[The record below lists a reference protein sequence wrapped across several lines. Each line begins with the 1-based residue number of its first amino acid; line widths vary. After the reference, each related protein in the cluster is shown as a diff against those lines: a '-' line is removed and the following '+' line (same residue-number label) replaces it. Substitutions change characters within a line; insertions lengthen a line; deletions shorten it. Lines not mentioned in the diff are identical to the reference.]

1 MTRDLYQ
8 EVTDRIV
15 ASLEAGVAP
24 WLKPWS
30 GDPEPLP
37 INVTTRRAYRGINV
51 LLLQLESFARG
62 YSRNRWLTFRQAT
75 ELGGH
80 VRKGEHGTQVVF
92 FKMHEVPSDS
102 AAEDEAATRRVPMLR
117 AYTVFNTAQV
127 DGLPANLTQP
137 AAPPSWGPHDEAEK
151 FLEASGAT
159 IQHGGHRAHYQPSSD
174 LIQLPEPGLF
184 EGQGAYYA
192 TALHELA
199 HWTGHASRC
208 NRQLGKRFGEA
219 AYAMEELIAEI
230 GSAFLCAH
238 CRIDGSLQHAS
249 YVASWLKVLKSDK
262 RAVVTAAGQAQRASD
277 YLLAL
282 AERSKEF
289 VDDVNH

>member
-24 WLKPWS
+24 GVKPWS

-37 INVTTRRAYRGINV
+37 VNASTQRPYRGVNV
-51 LLLQLESFARG
+51 LLLELETLARG
-62 YSRNRWLTFRQAT
+62 YSRNRWITFRQAQ

-92 FKMHEVPSDS
+92 FKMREVPSDS
-102 AAEDEAATRRVPMLR
+102 AAKDEAATRRVPMLR
-117 AYTVFNTAQV
+117 AYTVFNLAQCE
-127 DGLPANLTQP
+127 GLPSHLEQP
-137 AAPPSWGPHDEAEK
+137 AAVAGWSAQDEAEK
-151 FLEASGAT
+151 LLKASGAA
-159 IQHGGHRAHYQPSSD
+159 IRHGGHRAYYSPSD
-174 LIQLPEPGLF
+174 DHIQLPEPGLF
-184 EGQGAYYA
+184 EGQGGYYA

-208 NRQLGKRFGEA
+208 NRQLGRRFGEA

-238 CRIDGSLQHAS
+238 CRVDGQLQHAS
-249 YVASWLKVLKSDK
+249 YVANWLQVLKGDK
-262 RAVVTAAGQAQRASD
+262 RAVVTAAAKAQQATDYVLGVYPVKATNSD
-277 YLLAL
+277 IT
-282 AERSKEF
+282 
-289 VDDVNH
+289 